1 MAESGVECLNRVKTA
16 QKSKKEGKLKEK
28 KHDDVKL
35 REDLLT
41 LGKTRRKQICVLSEF
56 NKTNIHI
63 SSLDMSCLWYSIKCQ
78 TRGVPEVICTQRHT
92 TTCMPRHNTRWLLT
106 LSPQTIP

>member
-1 MAESGVECLNRVKTA
+1 MVESGVECLNGVKTA

-35 REDLLT
+35 REDVLT

-63 SSLDMSCLWYSIKCQ
+63 SSLDMSCLWYSINARQGAFLKLFVSETSCY
-78 TRGVPEVICTQRHT
+78 VMI
-92 TTCMPRHNTRWLLT
+92 
-106 LSPQTIP
+106 